1 MTCKLSG
8 FVTQRHKE
16 LRDLEA
22 ELLSMVCRD
31 VEVEPVFQEITVE
44 ELNWGGVNPAL
55 DARLDIVARGF
66 WEMQKSAFFDV
77 RVCHLNADS

>member
-1 MTCKLSG
+1 MKFRTIWRSGDIFSLDHTMICKLSG

-31 VEVEPVFQEITVE
+31 VEVEPVLQEITGE
-44 ELNWGGVNPAL
+44 ELNWGSQH
-55 DARLDIVARGF
+55 RL
-66 WEMQKSAFFDV
+66 
-77 RVCHLNADS
+77 

>member
-1 MTCKLSG
+1 MICKLGG

-22 ELLSMVCRD
+22 ELISMVCRD
-31 VEVEPVFQEITVE
+31 VEVEPVLQEITGE
-44 ELNWGGVNPAL
+44 ELNWGVNTAS

-66 WEMQKSAFFDV
+66 WEMQRSAFFDV
-77 RVCHLNADS
+77 RVCHSNADS

>member
-1 MTCKLSG
+1 MICKLGG

-31 VEVEPVFQEITVE
+31 VEVEPVLQEITGE
-44 ELNWGGVNPAL
+44 ELNWGVNTTS

-66 WEMQKSAFFDV
+66 WEMQRSAFFDV
-77 RVCHLNADS
+77 RVCHSNADS